1 MVDFVVFTRGASV
14 KGTDGKN
21 KNDWDDG
28 DKDVTG
34 DLEAETTSSSSETF
48 KPSEEETFPVTF
60 VV

>member
-1 MVDFVVFTRGASV
+1 MDFVVFTRGASV

-21 KNDWDDG
+21 KNDWGDG

-34 DLEAETTSSSSETF
+34 DLEAETTSSSSEIF
-48 KPSEEETFPVTF
+48 KPREKETSSGTF